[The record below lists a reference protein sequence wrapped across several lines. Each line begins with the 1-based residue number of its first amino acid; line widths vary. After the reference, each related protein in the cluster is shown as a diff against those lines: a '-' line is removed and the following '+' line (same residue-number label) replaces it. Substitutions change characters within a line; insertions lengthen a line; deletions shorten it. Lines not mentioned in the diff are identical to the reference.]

1 MVTVN
6 KSEYTLYKRIADNID
21 ERINNKFIEISEEE
35 YDRIN
40 DALSRYNETISN
52 ISQSFIYM
60 YMTTENK
67 NLFLEKIAQLE
78 QAVNELKAVAYDS
91 IDINNGTIDVTNIK

>member
-6 KSEYTLYKRIADNID
+6 KSEYVLYKHIADNID
-21 ERINNKFIEISEEE
+21 KCINNKFIEISEEE

-40 DALSRYNETISN
+40 DALSRYNAVISN
-52 ISQSFIYM
+52 ISQNFIYM

-67 NLFLEKIAQLE
+67 NLFLEKIEQLE

-91 IDINNGTIDVTNIK
+91 IDINNGTMDMTNIK

>member
-40 DALSRYNETISN
+40 DALSRYNETKWR
-52 ISQSFIYM
+52 FR
-60 YMTTENK
+60 
-67 NLFLEKIAQLE
+67 
-78 QAVNELKAVAYDS
+78 
-91 IDINNGTIDVTNIK
+91 